1 MISAS
6 NDSQQQEQLIEKYMS
21 LPNQVWDDIIN
32 QAAKNVDV
40 LKDHEA
46 VKQLGSILKTNVR
59 ACKALGHPFV
69 MQLGR
74 IYLDM
79 LNVYKVMSEN
89 ISTAITLNG
98 EVVTRQPLIKSM
110 RVVKKETLKL
120 ISCWVER
127 SNDSN
132 MVLENFIPPLLDA
145 VLLDYQRC
153 TVPAAREPEVLST
166 MSTTVNKLK
175 TTITPQIPKIFDAVF
190 ECTLNMINKVIFK
203 MKSFQNRFNLTNF
216 FQDFEEFPEHR
227 TNFFLLLQAVN
238 LYCFNSFLSIP
249 ATQFKLVLDSIIW
262 AFKHTMRNVA
272 DTGLNILFQ
281 LLQNVSGAPEAA
293 QSFYQTYYTDILQHM
308 FSVVTD
314 TSHTAGLTMHATILA
329 YMFALVE
336 TAKVTVS
343 LNPSSPSAGSA
354 NNVAYVQEFVAN
366 LLRTAFP
373 HLTDN
378 QIKITVTGLF
388 NLDQD
393 IPAFKEHLR
402 DFLVQIREFTGEDDS
417 DLFLE
422 EREGALKKAQ
432 DEKRKIQITVPGM
445 LNPHEMPEEMQES

>member
-1 MISAS
+1 MG
-6 NDSQQQEQLIEKYMS
+6 E
-21 LPNQVWDDIIN
+21 
-32 QAAKNVDV
+32 V
-40 LKDHEA
+40 LKDSEA

-59 ACKALGHPFV
+59 ACKALQHPYV
-69 MQLGR
+69 LQLGR

-89 ISTAITLNG
+89 ITIAITHNG
-98 EVVTRQPLIKSM
+98 EAVTKQPLIKSM

-120 ISCWVER
+120 IACWVER
-127 SNDSN
+127 SNDPG
-132 MVLENFIPPLLDA
+132 MVLDNFIPPLLEA
-145 VLLDYQRC
+145 VLTDYQRC
-153 TVPAAREPEVLST
+153 SVPAAREPEELSL
-166 MSTTVNKLK
+166 MGVTVNKLK
-175 TTITPQIPKIFDAVF
+175 AVITQQIPKIFDAVF
-190 ECTLNMINKVIFK
+190 EVTLDMINK
-203 MKSFQNRFNLTNF
+203 
-216 FQDFEEFPEHR
+216 DFEEHPEHR
-227 TNFFLLLQAVN
+227 TNFFSLLQAVN
-238 LYCFNSFLSIP
+238 LHCFPAFLSIP
-249 ATQFKLVLDSIIW
+249 PQQFKLVLDSIIW

-281 LLQNVSGAPEAA
+281 LLQNVSNHPEAA

-329 YMFALVE
+329 YMFSLVE
-336 TAKVTVS
+336 TDKITAP
-343 LNPSSPSAGSA
+343 LNSTEQTA
-354 NNVAYVQEFVAN
+354 NNMNNMAYIQTFVAN
-366 LLRTAFP
+366 LLKNAFP

-393 IPAFKEHLR
+393 IPAFKDHLR

-422 EREGALKKAQ
+422 EREEALRTAQ
-432 DEKRKIQITVPGM
+432 EDKRKVQMSVPGI
-445 LNPHEMPEEMQES
+445 LNPHEIAEEMQD

>member
-1 MISAS
+1 
-6 NDSQQQEQLIEKYMS
+6 
-21 LPNQVWDDIIN
+21 
-32 QAAKNVDV
+32 
-40 LKDHEA
+40 
-46 VKQLGSILKTNVR
+46 
-59 ACKALGHPFV
+59 
-69 MQLGR
+69 
-74 IYLDM
+74 
-79 LNVYKVMSEN
+79 
-89 ISTAITLNG
+89 
-98 EVVTRQPLIKSM
+98 
-110 RVVKKETLKL
+110 
-120 ISCWVER
+120 
-127 SNDSN
+127 
-132 MVLENFIPPLLDA
+132 
-145 VLLDYQRC
+145 
-153 TVPAAREPEVLST
+153 
-166 MSTTVNKLK
+166 
-175 TTITPQIPKIFDAVF
+175 
-190 ECTLNMINKVIFK
+190 
-203 MKSFQNRFNLTNF
+203 
-216 FQDFEEFPEHR
+216 
-227 TNFFLLLQAVN
+227 
-238 LYCFNSFLSIP
+238 
-249 ATQFKLVLDSIIW
+249 
-262 AFKHTMRNVA
+262 MRNVA

>member
-1 MISAS
+1 MVQDIKFV
-6 NDSQQQEQLIEKYMS
+6 QEYKKKKNYFCTTSIDLI
-21 LPNQVWDDIIN
+21 
-32 QAAKNVDV
+32 
-40 LKDHEA
+40 
-46 VKQLGSILKTNVR
+46 
-59 ACKALGHPFV
+59 
-69 MQLGR
+69 
-74 IYLDM
+74 
-79 LNVYKVMSEN
+79 VMSFE
-89 ISTAITLNG
+89 LG
-98 EVVTRQPLIKSM
+98 KFLDFDVVTFL
-110 RVVKKETLKL
+110 
-120 ISCWVER
+120 
-127 SNDSN
+127 
-132 MVLENFIPPLLDA
+132 
-145 VLLDYQRC
+145 
-153 TVPAAREPEVLST
+153 
-166 MSTTVNKLK
+166 
-175 TTITPQIPKIFDAVF
+175 
-190 ECTLNMINKVIFK
+190 
-203 MKSFQNRFNLTNF
+203 
-216 FQDFEEFPEHR
+216 QDFEEFPEHR

-238 LYCFNSFLSIP
+238 LYCFESFLSIP

-281 LLQNVSGAPEAA
+281 LLQNVSGNPEAA

-336 TAKVTVS
+336 TNKVTVS
-343 LNPSSPSAGSA
+343 LNPSTPQAGNSA
-354 NNVAYVQEFVAN
+354 NIAFVQDFIAN

-432 DEKRKIQITVPGM
+432 DEKRMIQIAVPGM
-445 LNPHEMPEEMQES
+445 LNPHEMPEEEMQQIWAHRPH